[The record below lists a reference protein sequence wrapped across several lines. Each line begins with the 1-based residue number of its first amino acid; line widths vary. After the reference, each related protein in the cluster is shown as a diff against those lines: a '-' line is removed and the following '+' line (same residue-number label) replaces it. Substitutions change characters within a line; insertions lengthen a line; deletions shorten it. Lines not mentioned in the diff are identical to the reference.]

1 MVNMLSSSQFILFRN
16 TCSLVLSFKTGL
28 FAETSEFSTKRFIAL
43 MQGGR
48 ESAGGEG
55 GTTSI
60 TDMFDNLVRYV
71 STLAFRLLIFVM
83 FD

>member
-1 MVNMLSSSQFILFRN
+1 MVNMLCSSHFILSRN
-16 TCSLVLSFKTGL
+16 TSSLVLSFKTGL

-48 ESAGGEG
+48 ESAVGEG
-55 GTTSI
+55 GTASV

-71 STLAFRLLIFVM
+71 SYTCF
-83 FD
+83 